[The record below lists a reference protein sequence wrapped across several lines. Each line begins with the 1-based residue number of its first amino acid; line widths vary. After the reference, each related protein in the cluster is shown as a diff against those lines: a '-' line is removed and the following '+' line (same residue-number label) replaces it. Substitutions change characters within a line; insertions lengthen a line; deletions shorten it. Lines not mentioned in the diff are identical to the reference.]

1 MAVAFADK
9 YEAQYGA
16 HTLTQFAGD
25 AYGAWMLLDSA
36 VARALKGGA
45 KPGTPEFRK
54 ALRDALES
62 TRDLAVP
69 NGVFNISKDDH
80 QGFDERARVMGVV
93 KNGRFSYAGQ

>member
-1 MAVAFADK
+1 MAHGCCWIRPWPAP
-9 YEAQYGA
+9 
-16 HTLTQFAGD
+16 
-25 AYGAWMLLDSA
+25 
-36 VARALKGGA
+36 LKGGP

-62 TRDLAVP
+62 TRNLAVP